1 MKKLVSLKIE
11 GVTVIVNTRTGKTAA
26 LVLPVGMNGAQ
37 LKEWRRLTATPARA
51 IWF

>member
-1 MKKLVSLKIE
+1 MKKRIAIKIDR
-11 GVTVIVNTRTGKTAA
+11 VTVIVNTTTGRTAV